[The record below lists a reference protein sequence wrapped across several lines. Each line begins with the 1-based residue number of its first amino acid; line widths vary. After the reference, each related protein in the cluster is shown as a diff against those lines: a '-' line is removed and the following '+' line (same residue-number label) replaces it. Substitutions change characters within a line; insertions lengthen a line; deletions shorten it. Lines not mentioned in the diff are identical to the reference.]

1 MEISLLQAFAL
12 GIIAFIAGLDMFNGL
27 THMHRPV
34 VLGPLVGLV
43 LGDLH
48 TGILTGGTLEL
59 VWMGLAPLAGAQ
71 PPNVIIGTIVGT
83 AFAITTG
90 VKPDVAVGVAVPFA
104 VAVQMGITFLF
115 SVMSGVMSRCDWQQT
130 RAAFDAGA
138 DGLVHCY
145 NGMTGLH
152 HREPGMVGAGLTDK
166 RAWLELIADGHH
178 VHPAAMS
185 LCCCCAKERI
195 VLITDAM
202 QAAGMPDGR
211 YTLCGEEVQ
220 MHGGVVRT
228 ASGGLAGS
236 TLSVDAAVRNMV
248 ELTGVTPAEA
258 IHMASLHPARMLGVD
273 GVLGSLKPGKRAS
286 VVALD
291 SGLHVQQIW
300 IQGQLASF

>member
-115 SVMSGVMSRCDWQQT
+115 SVMSGVMSRCDRMAENADT
-130 RAAFDAGA
+130 RGIERVNYLALLALGTFYFLCAFLPQRLI
-138 DGLVHCY
+138 DGLGV
-145 NGMTGLH
+145 
-152 HREPGMVGAGLTDK
+152 AGGIMPAIGFAVLLK
-166 RAWLELIADGHH
+166 IMMKNVYIPYFILGFVAAAWLKLPVLAIAAAALAMALIDLLRKSPEPTQ
-178 VHPAAMS
+178 PAAQ
-185 LCCCCAKERI
+185 KEEFE
-195 VLITDAM
+195 
-202 QAAGMPDGR
+202 DG
-211 YTLCGEEVQ
+211 
-220 MHGGVVRT
+220 
-228 ASGGLAGS
+228 
-236 TLSVDAAVRNMV
+236 
-248 ELTGVTPAEA
+248 
-258 IHMASLHPARMLGVD
+258 I
-273 GVLGSLKPGKRAS
+273 
-286 VVALD
+286 
-291 SGLHVQQIW
+291 
-300 IQGQLASF
+300 

>member
-115 SVMSGVMSRCDWQQT
+115 SVMSGVMSRCDRMAENADT
-130 RAAFDAGA
+130 RGIERVNYLALLALGTFYFLCAFLPIYFGA
-138 DGLVHCY
+138 EHAKTIIDFLTLV
-145 NGMTGLH
+145 
-152 HREPGMVGAGLTDK
+152 K
-166 RAWLELIADGHH
+166 
-178 VHPAAMS
+178 
-185 LCCCCAKERI
+185 
-195 VLITDAM
+195 
-202 QAAGMPDGR
+202 
-211 YTLCGEEVQ
+211 
-220 MHGGVVRT
+220 GGVPVNRINVGNMHYANGKQQIAKT
-228 ASGGLAGS
+228 V
-236 TLSVDAAVRNMV
+236 SVDAGDIAAFNDLKAAGVECFVQGVPTEPAVD
-248 ELTGVTPAEA
+248 LFK
-258 IHMASLHPARMLGVD
+258 LL
-273 GVLGSLKPGKRAS
+273 
-286 VVALD
+286 
-291 SGLHVQQIW
+291 
-300 IQGQLASF
+300 